1 MLSAVLQGVL
11 IGLTLAIMVGP
22 YFLFLI
28 NTSLS
33 KGKVSANYLALG
45 VAISDIIFLSIS
57 AISMTW
63 FLKNSTIA
71 DDFSWAGALF
81 ILAFGIFTVTK
92 KPNIKTEESIKP
104 NPKQKIENIIKG
116 FVFNG
121 LNPSVFVF
129 WFATVGTIIGKNSF
143 SQAQTIAMLSS
154 IVITTFTCDFIKI
167 RLAVLF
173 SPFLKQKFIK
183 KVNVVVGSIFI
194 LIALYLL
201 SKTFFIK

>member
-1 MLSAVLQGVL
+1 MFSAVLQGVL
-11 IGLTLAIMVGP
+11 VGLALAIMVGP

-28 NTSLS
+28 NTSLN

-45 VAISDIIFLSIS
+45 VAISDVVFLSIS

-71 DDFSWAGALF
+71 DEFSWTAALF

-92 KPNIKTEESIKP
+92 NPNLKTNKSIKP

-129 WFATVGTIIGKNSF
+129 WFATVGAIISKNSF
-143 SQAQTIAMLSS
+143 SQTHTIAMLSS
-154 IVITTFTCDFIKI
+154 IVITTFCCDLIKI
-167 RLAVLF
+167 KLAVIF
-173 SPFLKQKFIK
+173 SPFLKQQFIK
-183 KVNVVVGSIFI
+183 KVNVIVGSVFI
-194 LIALYLL
+194 LIALYMLIN
-201 SKTFFIK
+201 TFIIR